1 MHRERGGI
9 EEGPLFCPCRLCI
22 VMVIGQIPLNQSWR
36 SPRPTRSRKTLA
48 KNSSTDLCTSHPD
61 RKDSPQFPVFSRH
74 RIQFQRESLFLSQFK
89 RRRLRGI
96 QRGTSRRRAV
106 SLSPPGKL
114 CLNFF
119 WPYPCPLW
127 CFMSGGLGGGASEG
141 GGGRK
146 GGPFNEAL
154 AADRRSEVE
163 NEEGDLQNFFVSKES
178 VKLCAGS
185 LYCNGSCSCILREK
199 HFHAR
204 TKTDFFKCCS
214 GYQIAFE
221 NLLQKTNA
229 EC

>member
-1 MHRERGGI
+1 MLRACRRMRMSKCFRGRGKTGIGRDAPRERGNRRRT
-9 EEGPLFCPCRLCI
+9 PFLPMRVPHSRLCI

-74 RIQFQRESLFLSQFK
+74 RIQFKRESLFLSQFK
-89 RRRLRGI
+89 RRRLREI

-127 CFMSGGLGGGASEG
+127 CFMSGGLGGGLRKRRGE
-141 GGGRK
+141 K
-146 GGPFNEAL
+146 GGAL
-154 AADRRSEVE
+154 
-163 NEEGDLQNFFVSKES
+163 
-178 VKLCAGS
+178 
-185 LYCNGSCSCILREK
+185 
-199 HFHAR
+199 
-204 TKTDFFKCCS
+204 
-214 GYQIAFE
+214 
-221 NLLQKTNA
+221 
-229 EC
+229 